1 MTRLRS
7 MVCAWLVAGLSVC
20 TACAPKSPPV
30 PPAARNLVLI
40 TIDTLRADRLG
51 AYGST
56 TVATPNLDRLAREGA
71 IAMHA
76 SVQVPLTRPSHVS
89 LLTGLY
95 PAEHGIRD
103 NVSPPLRTA
112 VPLLAEILKQRG
124 FRTGAFVSSI
134 VLSKQSGL
142 GR

>member
-1 MTRLRS
+1 LRTRACVWLLAALPA
-7 MVCAWLVAGLSVC
+7 CA
-20 TACAPKSPPV
+20 ACAPKSPTA

-71 IAMHA
+71 MAMHA
-76 SVQVPLTRPSHVS
+76 SVQVPLTRPSHIS

-103 NVSPPLRTA
+103 NVSPPLGKR
-112 VPLLAEILKQRG
+112 
-124 FRTGAFVSSI
+124 
-134 VLSKQSGL
+134 
-142 GR
+142 